1 MRARRSPFD
10 RRYSSPSAI
19 HDGPPQSPTPH
30 GLFRLALRAV
40 HRANGVARLEGA
52 APPPPFWPTYCPR
65 LLFGAPVGS
74 AKPVVF
80 LRRHLRCPYFAAHHG
95 DRYRTLACLSGPAS
109 HPVSQSKC
117 WSCYYAFVAFVLM
130 SLIANGALN
139 AAALAFYDILS
150 QDAKRSCRRRFGTF
164 AHHGPLRASAT
175 DTRRRADACLL
186 LCSCENRVL

>member
-1 MRARRSPFD
+1 MRARDFGTYLLRRVEPPSGSEHTVVIGMTMPHFVLD
-10 RRYSSPSAI
+10 RISRKCEHGDRLLTAVTAPPVPSTM
-19 HDGPPQSPTPH
+19 DPPKSPTPH

-65 LLFGAPVGS
+65 LLFGAPVGF

-109 HPVSQSKC
+109 HPVSQSK
-117 WSCYYAFVAFVLM
+117 
-130 SLIANGALN
+130 
-139 AAALAFYDILS
+139 
-150 QDAKRSCRRRFGTF
+150 
-164 AHHGPLRASAT
+164 
-175 DTRRRADACLL
+175 
-186 LCSCENRVL
+186 